1 MVGEGDGVRGK
12 REMGDVGGPGEGGE
26 ERGEE
31 IGERSG
37 TRLEAALD
45 GLEPLHGQEQP
56 VLRTT
61 VTERSAFWRGFEVA
75 KEESG
80 GESGGEGA
88 CLGDEGTAGTGLEDE
103 EAGEGET

>member
-1 MVGEGDGVRGK
+1 
-12 REMGDVGGPGEGGE
+12 MGDVGGPGEGEE

-80 GESGGEGA
+80 GEGA
-88 CLGDEGTAGTGLEDE
+88 CLGDKGTAATGLEDE